1 MLFTIRRSSIIFDI
15 VIVLLDIAIG
25 IIGERW
31 FGELLGGPVETNA
44 GIFLSIFLLLTCAT
58 YFWALLKFRDHMR
71 SNIFL
76 KATNNDYA
84 ALMFNSVIAG
94 AMMPMCFYAFWPT
107 MPMGVFIA
115 LFFIIFTGWFVIH
128 NNTFNLAAK
137 PKVAEVAD
145 NKIRYKILFMMLP
158 FSAAAMAPTNA
169 IATMLK
175 DANIENNNDPL
186 TLIISII
193 VEAFLVTF
201 LAWATAYIPRRITK
215 AALEMPSSGK
225 IFFWMLML
233 DYLFK
238 VIPWNY

>member
-25 IIGERW
+25 FVGERW
-31 FGELLGGPVETNA
+31 FSEMLGGPVETNT
-44 GIFLSIFLLLTCAT
+44 GIFISIFLLLTCTT
-58 YFWALLKFRDHMR
+58 YFWALIKFRDHLR
-71 SNIFL
+71 SNIYL
-76 KATNNDYA
+76 KATEGDYG
-84 ALMFNSVIAG
+84 ALAFNSIIAG
-94 AMMPMCFYAFWPT
+94 ATIPLCFQAFWPT

-115 LFFIIFTGWFVIH
+115 LILIIMIGWFIIH
-128 NNTFNLAAK
+128 SSTFNLAAK
-137 PKVAEVAD
+137 PKVADVPD

-175 DANIENNNDPL
+175 EANIENNNDPL
-186 TLIISII
+186 MLIISII
-193 VEAFLVTF
+193 IGTLCVTF

-225 IFFWMLML
+225 IFFLML
-233 DYLFK
+233 LIDYLFK
-238 VIPWNY
+238 VIP